1 MNTGLIFSLSSSM
14 SVLNSLYTFFWSSK
28 NFSFQICE
36 LCFFN
41 FLFLLAD
48 SFFNFALFFSMVFV
62 KDLTL
67 IGPHSSYI
75 FFRLRLLFLVSHL
88 SYQSLSLSAQHC
100 EIRRLSC
107 RISSSNSIS
116 HFGCF
121 HLPLRLSMRVISVL
135 KGFIPLTII
144 HPMTAEYTIQFKIH
158 NADQGF
164 EWLIMRL
171 SSITYFI
178 DFFNFFL
185 CG

>member
-1 MNTGLIFSLSSSM
+1 M
-14 SVLNSLYTFFWSSK
+14 LNSVYTFFWSSK
-28 NFSFQICE
+28 KFSFQICE

-75 FFRLRLLFLVSHL
+75 FFRLRLLFLVNRL
-88 SYQSLSLSAQHC
+88 LYQSLSFSAQHC

-116 HFGCF
+116 HLGCF
-121 HLPLRLSMRVISVL
+121 HVPLRLSMRVISVL

-164 EWLIMRL
+164 EWLLTHL
-171 SSITYFI
+171 SSILFFTYFI